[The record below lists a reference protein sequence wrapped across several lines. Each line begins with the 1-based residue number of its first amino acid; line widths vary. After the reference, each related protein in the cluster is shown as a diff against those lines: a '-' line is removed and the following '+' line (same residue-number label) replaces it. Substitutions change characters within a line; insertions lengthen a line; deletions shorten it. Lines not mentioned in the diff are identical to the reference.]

1 MAGRVFERVRSV
13 ILSGLWSLSIYNK
26 YPDMW
31 EIRKLFSSLDAGF
44 GIWSNF
50 DSGSQK
56 VVSLFTT
63 YSNSKSQLNTS
74 PDIPISSKWMK
85 ILSKLQSNID
95 AWYHLKLMTPN
106 YLYKKMQKNP
116 SRIYDSILNFLTS
129 NCHIYSTFICNS
141 DVTRVVTFI
150 TGGTIV
156 EFLVDI
162 YVTTRLIF
170 ILKNANKNACIWVF
184 KRSIRYNFKIHS
196 NHHYVI
202 TIDAEIVH
210 AIEGKGQKNE
220 LSVKPFKTS
229 ILSSSDQTHSQII
242 DNDRIV
248 VVSMKRISFF
258 EL

>member
-1 MAGRVFERVRSV
+1 MHF
-13 ILSGLWSLSIYNK
+13 I
-26 YPDMW
+26 
-31 EIRKLFSSLDAGF
+31 IRAAFM
-44 GIWSNF
+44 
-50 DSGSQK
+50 
-56 VVSLFTT
+56 
-63 YSNSKSQLNTS
+63 
-74 PDIPISSKWMK
+74 IP
-85 ILSKLQSNID
+85 
-95 AWYHLKLMTPN
+95 YG
-106 YLYKKMQKNP
+106 
-116 SRIYDSILNFLTS
+116 
-129 NCHIYSTFICNS
+129 IYSTFICNS
-141 DVTRVVTFI
+141 DVTRVVPFI

-220 LSVKPFKTS
+220 LSVKTIQTS